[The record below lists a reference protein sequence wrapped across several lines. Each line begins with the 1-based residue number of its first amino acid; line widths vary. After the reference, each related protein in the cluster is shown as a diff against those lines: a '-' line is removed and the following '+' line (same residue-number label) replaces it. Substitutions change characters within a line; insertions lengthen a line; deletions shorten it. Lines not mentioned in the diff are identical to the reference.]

1 MFDSNNALIAF
12 RATDTTLLYVKGRAQ
27 QGGKKKWINLHDFR

>member
-12 RATDTTLLYVKGRAQ
+12 RATDTAVAREHGRVDAT
-27 QGGKKKWINLHDFR
+27 KKKKRGER